1 MQTAPHDALRLG
13 LPSLKEDVAPRHPVD
28 EVQTTV
34 GGGTERREGAS
45 ARRPVFLFALTS
57 LSLSTP
63 QGAATAEATRL
74 KMLADVYGGGLAARA
89 TIEKQIL
96 LR

>member
-1 MQTAPHDALRLG
+1 MRQR
-13 LPSLKEDVAPRHPVD
+13 V
-28 EVQTTV
+28 
-34 GGGTERREGAS
+34 REGGHGL
-45 ARRPVFLFALTS
+45 FLFFSALSFRS
-57 LSLSTP
+57 LSPITS

>member
-1 MQTAPHDALRLG
+1 MG
-13 LPSLKEDVAPRHPVD
+13 L
-28 EVQTTV
+28 
-34 GGGTERREGAS
+34 
-45 ARRPVFLFALTS
+45 FLFFSALSFRS
-57 LSLSTP
+57 LSPITS